1 MFQTLD
7 ILHGPLIAASYFDV
21 KWLEKIYLYLL
32 DYTFCL
38 FHLIYRSL
46 KGLPMNSSS
55 LKVAED
61 KSISLLV

>member
-7 ILHGPLIAASYFDV
+7 ILHGPLIAASYLDV
-21 KWLEKIYLYLL
+21 KCLEKDISLFIGLY
-32 DYTFCL
+32 FL
-38 FHLIYRSL
+38 FHLIYRSF

-61 KSISLLV
+61 KSTSLLV